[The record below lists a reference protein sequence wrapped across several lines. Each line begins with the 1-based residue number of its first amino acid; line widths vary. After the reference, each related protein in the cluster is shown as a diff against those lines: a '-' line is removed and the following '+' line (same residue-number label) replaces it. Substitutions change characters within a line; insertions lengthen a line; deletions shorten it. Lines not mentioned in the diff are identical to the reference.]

1 MCAKNEPMSVL
12 SNWKSLL
19 NTESRDGLWISRI
32 NILVT
37 LASKLLDFTSV
48 NAPRN
53 AHAMQGFEDFKARNI
68 FSSSVRY
75 SVAHI

>member
-1 MCAKNEPMSVL
+1 MKKRLATS
-12 SNWKSLL
+12 
-19 NTESRDGLWISRI
+19 D
-32 NILVT
+32 T

-53 AHAMQGFEDFKARNI
+53 ARAMQGFEDFKARNI

-75 SVAHI
+75 PVAHI